1 MILRLETLVS
11 ETGLRAALAPVFA
24 ALRDNAALV
33 FPTETIYGIGARA
46 LNEEA
51 LNAVFNAKNR
61 AAEKAPP
68 VLISSRE
75 QLQLLVK
82 IESVSLFAQ
91 TLMDAHWPG
100 ALTLVLPAR
109 GDLPPQ
115 LTQRNA
121 RGERT
126 VAVRQTSQRVA
137 RLLCEKCGPLIA
149 TSANFSGAI
158 GNAAAPRRLE
168 DVDEQLRACVA
179 FSLDDGEV
187 FGAPSSVVDCSENVP
202 RLLREGALSATTL
215 EVES

>member
-1 MILRLETLVS
+1 MILQLEHFIS
-11 ETGLRAALAPVFA
+11 EAELRAALAPVFA

-46 LNEEA
+46 LNDEA
-51 LNAVFNAKNR
+51 LQAVFDAKNR

-82 IESVSLFAQ
+82 TVPPAAQ

-100 ALTLVLPAR
+100 ALTLVLPAQ
-109 GDLPPQ
+109 GDLPPH
-115 LTQRNA
+115 LTQLNS
-121 RGERT
+121 RGAKT
-126 VAVRQTSQRVA
+126 IAVRQTSQRIA
-137 RLLCEKCGPLIA
+137 RLLCEEIGPMIA

-158 GNAAAPRRLE
+158 GSAAAPRTLE
-168 DVDEQLRACVA
+168 DVDSELRSRVA

-187 FGAPSSVVDCSENVP
+187 FGAPSSVVDCSENAP
-202 RLLREGALSATTL
+202 RLLREGALSATSL
-215 EVES
+215 GIEI